1 MLLCEEIKKVCEM
14 INNNEPCIPKQKVVI
29 NKFKRDWKRIMAFS
43 GLYNA
48 MKFTY
53 SPNKIKVT
61 NYGLETAIY
70 IVPPLTF
77 SMLDNIREMLQE
89 NFGCMILFNKSKF
102 SPFINAKFIFNPQ
115 ENSNF
120 KVVKQLYPWEIYIGN
135 NYAGEPIIID
145 VNKYVHVGEYG
156 GTRSGKSVQQSVILT
171 NLIANIP
178 PEDVQLYLLQVAKS
192 DLILF
197 SRCLHTKAFAETL
210 EQVLQVLEYLVEVEM
225 PRRSNLIKPYRECAK
240 ASNYR
245 DYNNLKH
252 TEKIIMTYVCFD
264 EMSSLFQDK
273 DGEKKKIK
281 DKIVFYAEEIARY
294 GGSLG
299 LCLINSL
306 QRPTRDN
313 MSPLIKSQCTTVISF
328 RQNNSK
334 SSEVAVDDP
343 SLALG
348 LEQREF
354 VYRLA
359 SKDIEYGIVPWVKDI
374 ELEKIIKPFK
384 KPHRTLF
391 DDLEKL
397 SHRNGIKKNKK
408 NLVETGTHIKTEQEQ
423 LKENISKISNYV
435 PYENPTGK
443 IIIDK
448 TQLSPKT
455 DKPIKKGMKKL
466 C

>member
-1 MLLCEEIKKVCEM
+1 MLLYEEIKQVCEM
-14 INNNEPCIPKQKVVI
+14 INSNKPCMSKQKVVI
-29 NKFKRDWKRIMAFS
+29 NKFKRDWKRIMALS
-43 GLYNA
+43 GLYNK
-48 MKFTY
+48 MCFTY
-53 SPNKIKVT
+53 SPNKIKLT
-61 NYGLETAIY
+61 NYGLETSIY

-77 SMLDNIREMLQE
+77 SMLENARDMIQE

-102 SPFINAKFIFNPQ
+102 SPFIKAKFIFNPQ
-115 ENSNF
+115 DNTDY
-120 KVVKQLYPWEIYIGN
+120 KLVKQQYPWEIYIGN
-135 NYAGEPIIID
+135 NYAGEPILID

-178 PEDVQLYLLQVAKS
+178 PEELQLYLLQVAKS

-210 EQVLQVLEYLVEVEM
+210 EQVLQVLEYLVEIEM

-245 DYNNLKH
+245 DYNALKH
-252 TEKIIMTYVCFD
+252 TEKIVMTYVCFD
-264 EMSSLFQDK
+264 EMSSLFQEK

-299 LCLINSL
+299 ICMINSL

-313 MSPLIKSQCTTVISF
+313 LSSLIKSQCTTVISF

-359 SKDIEYGIVPWVKDI
+359 SKDVEYGIVPWVKDI

-384 KPHRTLF
+384 KTHRTLF

-397 SHRNGIKKNKK
+397 SHRNGIKKNKESI
-408 NLVETGTHIKTEQEQ
+408 VEAETHIKTENQILQ
-423 LKENISKISNYV
+423 ENISKIPDFV

-443 IIIDK
+443 TIIDK
-448 TQLSPKT
+448 TKIPSKT
-455 DKPIKKGMKKL
+455 DKPIKKGREKI

>member
-1 MLLCEEIKKVCEM
+1 MLLYEEIKQVCEM
-14 INNNEPCIPKQKVVI
+14 INSNKPCMSKQKVVI
-29 NKFKRDWKRIMAFS
+29 NKFKRDWKRVMALS
-43 GLYNA
+43 GLYNK
-48 MKFTY
+48 MCFTY
-53 SPNKIKVT
+53 SPNKIKLT
-61 NYGLETAIY
+61 NYGLETSIY

-77 SMLDNIREMLQE
+77 SMLENARDMIQE

-102 SPFINAKFIFNPQ
+102 SPFIKAKFIFNPQ
-115 ENSNF
+115 DNTDY
-120 KVVKQLYPWEIYIGN
+120 KLVKQQYPWEIYIGN
-135 NYAGEPIIID
+135 NYAGEPILID

-178 PEDVQLYLLQVAKS
+178 PEELQLYLLQVAKS

-210 EQVLQVLEYLVEVEM
+210 EQVLQVLEYLVEIEM

-245 DYNNLKH
+245 DYNALKH
-252 TEKIIMTYVCFD
+252 TEKIVMTYVCFD
-264 EMSSLFQDK
+264 EMSSLFQEK

-299 LCLINSL
+299 ICMINSL

-313 MSPLIKSQCTTVISF
+313 LSSLIKSQCTTVISF

-359 SKDIEYGIVPWVKDI
+359 SKDVEYGIVPWVKDI

-384 KPHRTLF
+384 KTHRTLF

-397 SHRNGIKKNKK
+397 SHRNGIKKNKESI
-408 NLVETGTHIKTEQEQ
+408 VEAETHIKTENQILQ
-423 LKENISKISNYV
+423 ENISKIPDFV

-443 IIIDK
+443 TIIDK
-448 TQLSPKT
+448 TKIPSKT
-455 DKPIKKGMKKL
+455 DKPIKKGREKI